1 MLTTGTLLTQ
11 DNCNI
16 DYYHYQAKHDKV
28 IVIAHGFYN
37 SKDAV
42 LLETLAKD
50 LLDDYDI
57 FMFDFRGHGKSSGLY
72 SWLSKEDRDLNV
84 VLDYLKGKYKKTGLL
99 AFSMGASV
107 GINVLAKRGGVDSL
121 ICISAPSDFS
131 KVDYHFWNLDLKE
144 DLFYTLITREG
155 RKGRGFR
162 PGPFWFKK
170 EKPINN
176 VAKLSIPILYI
187 HGEKDWVVRP
197 WHSKTLYEKTISKKK
212 LVMIK
217 NGPHAEYLM
226 RNSKNEFVDEIKN
239 WFNQTLKEE

>member
-16 DYYHYQAKHDKV
+16 DYRHYQAGHDKM
-28 IVIAHGFYN
+28 IIIAHGFYN
-37 SKDAV
+37 SKDAE
-42 LLETLAKD
+42 LLQGLAKD
-50 LLDDYDI
+50 LLEEYDV
-57 FMFDFRGHGKSSGLY
+57 FMFDFRGHGKSSGEY
-72 SWLSKEDRDLNV
+72 SWLSKEDRDLNA

-131 KVDYHFWNLDLKE
+131 KIDYNFWNLDLKE
-144 DLFYTLITREG
+144 DLFYTLFTSEG

-162 PGPFWFKK
+162 PGPFWLKK
-170 EKPINN
+170 EKPIDN

-187 HGEKDWVVRP
+187 HGEKDWVVKP
-197 WHSKTLYEKTISKKK
+197 WHSKALYDKTNSSKK

-226 RNSKNEFVDEIKN
+226 KNSKKEFVDEIRK
-239 WFNQTLKEE
+239 WFEQTL